1 MTNALW
7 ITLIG
12 MSLVFVAILLL
23 WGMMALLV
31 RLTSSPEKMDAPP
44 LEASAGLNVEAGSSA
59 IPDGSLALERKR
71 RAAVA
76 AVAVAMARQRA
87 DDTSQK
93 TVTPVVSVS
102 AWQAV
107 HRAGQLS
114 RQSNGP
120 SKKVVR

>member
-31 RLTSSPEKMDAPP
+31 RLTTPAEKVDAPP
-44 LEASAGLNVEAGSSA
+44 LEASAGLDVEAGSSA
-59 IPDGSLALERKR
+59 IPESALALERKR

-76 AVAVAMARQRA
+76 AVAVALAKQQA
-87 DDTSQK
+87 NDAAQK
-93 TVTPVVSVS
+93 AVTPVVSVG

-114 RQSNGP
+114 RQVNGP
-120 SKKVVR
+120 NKKVVR